1 MAKVTISI
9 PDDLLAEVDAL
20 AAELNESR
28 SGLVQEATASYVTA
42 AKTHRFEAARRARI
56 ERAIKTA
63 RSLAPYIGSFD
74 SAAAIRAERDGDSHR
89 SESQ

>member
-42 AKTHRFEAARRARI
+42 VAENRSQAERRERI
-56 ERAIKTA
+56 ERAIESA
-63 RSLAPYIGSFD
+63 RARAERVGTWD
-74 SAAAIRAERDGDSHR
+74 TTAAIRADRDRDGR
-89 SESQ
+89 RAGER

>member
-28 SGLVQEATASYVTA
+28 SGIVQEATASYVTA
-42 AKTHRFEAARRARI
+42 VAENRSQAERRARI
-56 ERAIKTA
+56 EAAIKTA
-63 RSLAPYIGSFD
+63 RSLAPSIGSFD
-74 SAAAIRAERDGDSHR
+74 ATAMIREDRDGR
-89 SESQ
+89 NVGER

>member
-42 AKTHRFEAARRARI
+42 AAEKRSQAERRARI

-74 SAAAIRAERDGDSHR
+74 ATAMIREDRDGR
-89 SESQ
+89 NVGER